1 VTHTSRSAGLAPD
14 AARSTAVRTFLIADI
29 RGYTRF
35 TQEHGDEEAAKL
47 VAQFAALAREAVGA
61 RGGEVIELRGDEAVG
76 VFPSARQAVR
86 GAVELQARF
95 AQLAAA
101 TAPSGLP
108 VGIGLDAG
116 EAIPV
121 EGGYRGAALNLAA
134 RLCGLAGPGEV
145 LASEAVVHL
154 AGKMK
159 GLAYAERGHVQLK
172 GLAEPVR
179 VVQVT
184 PEPEPLKTPEG
195 DAEPP
200 VAPLPIGGFL
210 GALPTG
216 LLVAREAELARIF
229 SVVDAVTQGTGQLLF
244 LAGES
249 GIGKTR
255 LAQEVMLNV
264 RNRRFVVAAGRCYEQ
279 HQSVPFYPFLDALA
293 AAYAA
298 CPPGVRAAVPGRWPQ
313 LSRLLPELKVDM
325 RIAASNSQEEQQRL
339 FRAVTEFLKAIAAES
354 PVALLL
360 DDLHWGDSA
369 SLELLQHLAQHTR
382 ADRILVLGT
391 YRDAEVSRRHP
402 LEGALRNLT
411 REDLV
416 VRLPVGRLEQGGT
429 TDLIA
434 ATLGQGNVP
443 AAFAE
448 LVQKRTEGNPFFVQQ
463 LLRFF
468 VERGDVY
475 QQDGRWTQ
483 RSLDAIEVPDSV
495 RSVIGQ
501 RLTRLSEP
509 TQEVLGEASVLGQT
523 FTFSALAEVAGRPE
537 DVLEEALDEA
547 ELVGLVRETGP
558 DTYAFDHALTQ
569 QALYVELPGRRK
581 RKLHLA
587 AAEALERLPQGSRL
601 RRNGELA
608 WHFLESANEPRA
620 LPYAVAA
627 GDQAAEVFA
636 HREAER
642 YYTTALE
649 IAEHLGDRER
659 EAEILR
665 RRAAL
670 LLGTFQGKEAVRDY
684 ERLVDGARGRG
695 DRTQEL
701 AALLGLARASYIV
714 AMDETEM
721 DLASKCRD
729 MYDAAYEL
737 ARELRDE
744 QAMARAL
751 LGTKWFGDFWPQY
764 EDRYMDNAQQALAI
778 SQRLGDEELILD
790 CQLATWR
797 SGRRPDAEAMGAKL
811 VTQLKERRELHRLN
825 ELYFSMMWAHL
836 RWGSFERCIET
847 CDAGIKLAAE
857 IGVPPVQY
865 PTLKALALLQLG
877 QYGETWQAL
886 QREVTDEAHA
896 FGQAMQV
903 LGAGMYYF
911 ELLAYERAAEVF
923 RDLIARGTRLRRA
936 WMRSWGGDMLARSL
950 LRTGTLD
957 AAMLA
962 QIQADLDRI
971 GLRLAQVATAE
982 ILLANRKP
990 DEALPHAEAAAELAR
1005 QREELPEYV
1014 TSLEVKSR
1022 ILQALG
1028 QAAEAAAAAGAALT
1042 IATELRAMPM
1052 VWRLQVANGRALLQL
1067 EKMDGAAAAFRSAA
1081 ETIQGVA
1088 SSINDPAL
1096 KPGFLTSPEVAS
1108 ILRQWA

>member
-1 VTHTSRSAGLAPD
+1 MAP
-14 AARSTAVRTFLIADI
+14 
-29 RGYTRF
+29 
-35 TQEHGDEEAAKL
+35 
-47 VAQFAALAREAVGA
+47 FA
-61 RGGEVIELRGDEAVG
+61 
-76 VFPSARQAVR
+76 
-86 GAVELQARF
+86 
-95 AQLAAA
+95 
-101 TAPSGLP
+101 LP

-145 LASEAVVHL
+145 LASDAVVHL
-154 AGKMK
+154 AGKME
-159 GLAYAERGHVQLK
+159 GLVYTERGQVQLK

-179 VVQVT
+179 VVQVV
-184 PEPEPLKTPEG
+184 PDPQRH
-195 DAEPP
+195 DAP
-200 VAPLPIGGFL
+200 VAEQQQPDLPLPIGGFL

-216 LLVAREAELARIF
+216 LLVAREAELTRIF
-229 SVVDAVTQGTGQLLF
+229 SVVDAVTQGSGQLLL

-264 RNRRFVVAAGRCYEQ
+264 RNRRFLVAAGRCYEQ
-279 HQSVPFYPFLDALA
+279 HQGVPFYPFLDALA

-298 CPPGVRAAVPGRWPQ
+298 CPPPVRQGVPSRWSHLSHLVPEIKGETRTAA
-313 LSRLLPELKVDM
+313 
-325 RIAASNSQEEQQRL
+325 ANSQEEQQRL
-339 FRAVTEFLKAIAAES
+339 FWAVTGFLQAIAAEV

-360 DDLHWGDSA
+360 DDLHWADGA

-391 YRDAEVSRRHP
+391 YRDVEVNRKHP
-402 LEGALRNLT
+402 LEAALRNLI

-416 VRLPVGRLEQGGT
+416 IRIPVRRLEQGGT
-429 TDLIA
+429 TALIA
-434 ATLGQGNVP
+434 TTLGERTVP

-475 QQDGRWTQ
+475 QEDGRWIQ
-483 RSLDAIEVPDSV
+483 RSLDTIDVPESV

-501 RLTRLSEP
+501 RLTRLSDP

-523 FTFSALAEVAGRPE
+523 FTFSALADIGGQAE
-537 DVLEEALDEA
+537 DTLEDALEEAGST
-547 ELVGLVRETGP
+547 GLIRETGP

-587 AAEALERLPQGSRL
+587 AAEALERLPPESRL
-601 RRNGELA
+601 RHSGELA
-608 WHFLESANEPRA
+608 WHFLESANEKRA
-620 LPYAVAA
+620 LPYAMAA

-642 YYTTALE
+642 HYSTALE
-649 IAEHLGDRER
+649 IAEQVGDHER
-659 EAEILR
+659 EVETLG

-670 LLGTFQGKEAVRDY
+670 LLGAFQGKGAVRDY
-684 ERLVDGARGRG
+684 ERLVDGARRRG
-695 DRTQEL
+695 DQKQEL
-701 AALLGLARASYIV
+701 VALLGLARASYIV
-714 AMDETEM
+714 AMDETEL

-729 MYDAAYEL
+729 MYDAAYAL
-737 ARELRDE
+737 ARQLNDE
-744 QAMARAL
+744 RAMVRAL

-764 EDRYMDNAQQALAI
+764 EDQYLANAEQALAI

-790 CQLATWR
+790 CRLATWR
-797 SGRRPDAEAMGAKL
+797 SRGRAEAEAESARL
-811 VTQLKERRELHRLN
+811 VSQLKERRELHRLN
-825 ELYFSMMWAHL
+825 ELYFSMMWSHL
-836 RWGSFERCIET
+836 RWGSFERCVET

-877 QYGETWQAL
+877 RYGEAWQAL

-911 ELLAYERAAEVF
+911 ELLAYERSAEVF

-950 LRTGTLD
+950 LRAGTID
-957 AAMLA
+957 AAILA
-962 QIQADLDRI
+962 QIQANLDSI
-971 GLRLAQVATAE
+971 GLKLAQVATAE
-982 ILLANRKP
+982 ILLANGKP
-990 DEALPHAEAAAELAR
+990 DKALPHAEAAAELAK
-1005 QREELPEYV
+1005 QRDELPEYV
-1014 TSLEVKSR
+1014 ASLEVKSR
-1022 ILQALG
+1022 ILLALG
-1028 QAAEAAAAAGAALT
+1028 RAAEAAAAAAAALR
-1042 IATELRAMPM
+1042 IATELRARPM
-1052 VWRLQVANGRALLQL
+1052 VWRLRVANGRALLQL
-1067 EKMDGAAAAFRSAA
+1067 EKTDAAAAAFRSAA

-1088 SSINDPAL
+1088 DSINDPAL
-1096 KPGFLTSPEVAS
+1096 KEGFLTSPEVAS
-1108 ILRQWA
+1108 NLRQWA